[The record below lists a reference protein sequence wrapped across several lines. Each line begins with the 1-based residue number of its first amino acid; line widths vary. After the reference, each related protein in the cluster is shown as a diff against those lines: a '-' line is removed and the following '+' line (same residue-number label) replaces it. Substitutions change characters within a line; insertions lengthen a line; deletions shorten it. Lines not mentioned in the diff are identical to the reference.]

1 MDKRVPIDQEETRF
15 LDRKHDLLAVSR
27 RPSVSTTRNEQAMPA
42 VAWMPLALV
51 LPLLAFVIVPSML
64 GRLVVIAVIGG
75 AGLRVATMIPEVQ
88 GLMDMQR
95 WMIAGAR

>member
-1 MDKRVPIDQEETRF
+1 
-15 LDRKHDLLAVSR
+15 
-27 RPSVSTTRNEQAMPA
+27 MPA
-42 VAWMPLALV
+42 AAWLPLALV

-88 GLMDMQR
+88 SLMDMQR